1 MALLRFVN
9 GFTYLKDM
17 ETYFEQSYLSIQY
30 HSISMPY
37 YSLSNLLDSLG
48 RKTDKVNRFQELL
61 IKESSHQL
69 VFDGHV
75 IRSSSHENDLSENGN
90 KFPVLKDQQMNVL
103 MAYDIQTNCPLLSKI
118 YEGGKL
124 DKNSIQDLIKEVELQ
139 NVLFIVDRGF
149 YSEKN
154 IDLFS
159 QNGNKYIIPLS
170 PNLKEYKEATKM
182 MELNQVFAYEHSK
195 KKNVIHYELAIEKEN
210 TNIFVFK
217 DLSQSILEQNDYLKN
232 LEQGKKGFTIERFN
246 ELKEYFEVIAIQT
259 NYKDKAGQEKYG
271 LYKKRWKI
279 ETFFNYFKNNID
291 IDALHLNDYYM
302 TVGLSFIMLIVG
314 MIHHEF
320 ENKMK
325 EKQIQGRTIDDILKE
340 GRFVK
345 INKYRGKWDLAN
357 IKKDRRENMS
367 KLNVDFSKV
376 SEL

>member
-1 MALLRFVN
+1 
-9 GFTYLKDM
+9 
-17 ETYFEQSYLSIQY
+17 
-30 HSISMPY
+30 MPY

-159 QNGNKYIIPLS
+159 QNGI
-170 PNLKEYKEATKM
+170 
-182 MELNQVFAYEHSK
+182 
-195 KKNVIHYELAIEKEN
+195 
-210 TNIFVFK
+210 
-217 DLSQSILEQNDYLKN
+217 SISYL
-232 LEQGKKGFTIERFN
+232 
-246 ELKEYFEVIAIQT
+246 Y
-259 NYKDKAGQEKYG
+259 
-271 LYKKRWKI
+271 
-279 ETFFNYFKNNID
+279 
-291 IDALHLNDYYM
+291 H
-302 TVGLSFIMLIVG
+302 
-314 MIHHEF
+314 
-320 ENKMK
+320 
-325 EKQIQGRTIDDILKE
+325 QI
-340 GRFVK
+340 
-345 INKYRGKWDLAN
+345 
-357 IKKDRRENMS
+357 
-367 KLNVDFSKV
+367 
-376 SEL
+376 